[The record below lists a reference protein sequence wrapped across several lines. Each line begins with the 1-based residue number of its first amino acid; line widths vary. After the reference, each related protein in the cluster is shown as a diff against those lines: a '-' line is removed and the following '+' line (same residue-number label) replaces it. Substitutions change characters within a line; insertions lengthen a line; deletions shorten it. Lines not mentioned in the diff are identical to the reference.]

1 MTAFRLFLSFLFV
14 IASLVDQGA
23 TYPQENELDAYQ
35 PAMQSNNDAD
45 SDGYRIVKLIDQ
57 IYDEVPESLPPP
69 TEAPAPRS
77 KFLLF
82 FDQIGH
88 EFRKFGL
95 GIQSVFTGVPVQS
108 EQEEMNR
115 AGPVAPARL
124 KSLFSGMDE
133 EMTGIQAQLERIQ
146 WRIVVEH
153 VRTRF
158 FISEM
163 AIRTG
168 LERVRDYLEHQGKS
182 GDEIRKQRLLT
193 KTADIDA
200 HVLTVLDGLLG
211 RTVFGGDILQATRD
225 LVKVRFISIFKM
237 NLIHLQFGFNSAIN
251 WKSRPINS

>member
-1 MTAFRLFLSFLFV
+1 MGGEEEVLGFWRKMCTQTKMFTVFRLFLSFVV
-14 IASLVDQGA
+14 IASVVIPEGA
-23 TYPQENELDAYQ
+23 TYPQPNEAI
-35 PAMQSNNDAD
+35 
-45 SDGYRIVKLIDQ
+45 DGYQINTQTGDAIDGFQIVKLIDQ

-69 TEAPAPRS
+69 PTQAPRS

-95 GIQSVFTGVPVQS
+95 GIQSVFTGVPVAS
-108 EQEEMNR
+108 EQER
-115 AGPVAPARL
+115 VGPPAPKRL

-182 GDEIRKQRLLT
+182 GDEIRKQRLLA
-193 KTADIDA
+193 KTADIDS

-225 LVKVRFISIFKM
+225 LVKV
-237 NLIHLQFGFNSAIN
+237 GIN
-251 WKSRPINS
+251 ELKQMRS